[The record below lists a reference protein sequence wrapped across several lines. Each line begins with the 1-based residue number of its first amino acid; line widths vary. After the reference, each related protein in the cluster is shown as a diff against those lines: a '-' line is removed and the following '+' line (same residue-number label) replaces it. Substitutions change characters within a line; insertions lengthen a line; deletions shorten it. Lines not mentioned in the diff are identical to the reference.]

1 MRRWLAIFLLVFIP
15 LQFTWAAASAY
26 SQHENWD
33 AANHF
38 GHHAHEHKMSADQ
51 ETPDTMQSGNI
62 ESDCNVC
69 HAGCAHALTGTIVQ
83 TPVITAVVGVVD
95 YRAHTTAPPSVRPE
109 RPQWRFLA

>member
-1 MRRWLAIFLLVFIP
+1 MRRWLAIFLLVSIP

-51 ETPDTMQSGNI
+51 ETPDPMQSVNI

>member
-38 GHHAHEHKMSADQ
+38 GHHAHEHKMSAD
-51 ETPDTMQSGNI
+51 
-62 ESDCNVC
+62 
-69 HAGCAHALTGTIVQ
+69 
-83 TPVITAVVGVVD
+83 
-95 YRAHTTAPPSVRPE
+95 
-109 RPQWRFLA
+109 